1 MEEKGIKVVNIN
13 DEMKTSFMD
22 YAMSVI
28 ISRALPDIRDGLK
41 PVHRRILFA
50 MNELGNTHNKPFKK
64 SARIV
69 GDVIGK
75 YHPHGDMPVYDAIVR
90 MAQDFSMRYPL
101 IDGQG
106 NFGSVDGDSAAAMRY
121 TEIRLAR
128 ISDELLADIDK
139 DTVDFVPNYDESLK
153 EPVVLPSKIPN
164 ILINGSSGIAVG
176 MSTNIPPHSLEEVI
190 DGLIYLIDNPSAT
203 VDDLMNFIKGPD
215 FPTGAYIYG
224 KKGIFDAY
232 RTGRGIIKIRGKAF
246 IEEDNRKK
254 AIVIKEIPYQLNKS
268 KLIESIANLVKEK
281 KIEGISDI
289 RDESDR
295 DGMRIVIEL
304 KRDTN
309 PEIVLNNLYKKTS
322 LQMSFG
328 IIMLAIVNRQPKLL
342 DLKSFLHYFI
352 QHRREVVT
360 RRTRFELKKARDRA
374 HILEALKVAL
384 SNIDRVI
391 AIIKASKTPAIAKES
406 LMKEFSFTPV
416 QAQAILDMK
425 LQRLTNLER
434 EKLLEEYRKL
444 LRLIEELEGILADEK
459 KLLNV
464 IKEELLEIRKK
475 YGDGRRTEILDETD
489 EISIKDII
497 PDEDSV
503 ITITHKGFIKRT
515 PVKSYSSQKK
525 GGKGR
530 RGASFIED
538 DFLEDIFVAS
548 NHSYLMVFTDKGKVY
563 LLNVYEIPEKG
574 TSSRGT
580 VIKRLVNIEDGEN
593 IRSVLPLKNLD
604 EKGYL
609 FFVTKKGYVKKSD
622 IKLFSN
628 IRSNGIY
635 AIDISEG
642 DELIGVKKS
651 NGNMDI
657 FLSTRNGLSIRFSE
671 KQVRSTGRKTR
682 GVIGISL
689 VGDDEVIGFDTID
702 SEGDILT
709 VTEFGYGKRTPE
721 SKYRSQNRGG
731 KGIINMKVSPKV
743 GRVVGVKFI
752 KEDGEVFVITK
763 NGKVLLT
770 TSESIKRTEG
780 RNTMGVRVIKLN
792 EGDVLTSLSFV
803 PLKD

>member
-1 MEEKGIKVVNIN
+1 MEANGIKVVNIN

-28 ISRALPDIRDGLK
+28 ISRALPDVRDGLK

-50 MNELGNTHNKPFKK
+50 MNDLGNTHNKPFKK

-75 YHPHGDMPVYDAIVR
+75 YHPHGDTPVYDAIVR

-106 NFGSVDGDSAAAMRY
+106 NFGSIDGDSPAAMRY
-121 TEIRLAR
+121 TEIRLAK
-128 ISDELLADIDK
+128 ISEELLADIDK

-164 ILINGSSGIAVG
+164 LLINGSSGIAVG

-190 DGLIYLIDNPSAT
+190 DGIVHLIDNPSAT
-203 VDDLMNFIKGPD
+203 VEDLMKFIKGPD

-224 KKGIFDAY
+224 RKGIIEAY
-232 RTGRGIIKIRGKAF
+232 KTGKGIIKIRGKAF
-246 IEEDNRKK
+246 IEGDKK
-254 AIVIKEIPYQLNKS
+254 KSIVIKEIPYQLNKA
-268 KLIESIANLVKEK
+268 KLIEAIANLVKDK

-304 KRDTN
+304 KRDSN

-328 IIMLAIVNRQPKLL
+328 IILLAIVNRQPKLL

-360 RRTRFELKKARDRA
+360 RRTKFELNKARNRA
-374 HILEALKVAL
+374 HILEGLKIAL

-391 AIIKASKTPAIAKES
+391 AIIKASKTPALARENLI
-406 LMKEFSFTPV
+406 KEFSFSEV

-434 EKLLEEYRKL
+434 EKLLEEYKKL
-444 LRLIEELEGILADEK
+444 LMLIEELESILGSEK

-464 IKEELLEIRKK
+464 IKNELIEIKNK

-489 EISIKDII
+489 EITLKDTI

-503 ITITHKGFIKRT
+503 ITITHKGYIKRT
-515 PVKSYSSQKK
+515 PVKNYQSQKK

-530 RGASFIED
+530 RGTSFVED
-538 DFLEDIFVAS
+538 DFLEDVFVAS
-548 NHSYLMVFTDKGKVY
+548 NHSYLMIFTDKGKVY
-563 LLNVYEIPEKG
+563 LFNVYEIPEREI
-574 TSSRGT
+574 SSRG
-580 VIKRLVNIEDGEN
+580 VGIRRIVNIDPNEQ
-593 IRSVLPLKNLD
+593 IRTIMPLKNLE
-604 EKGYL
+604 EKGFL
-609 FFVTKKGYVKKSD
+609 VFGTKNGYVKKSD

-628 IRSNGIY
+628 IRANGIF
-635 AIDISEG
+635 AIEIADN
-642 DELIGVKKS
+642 DELIGVRKS
-651 NGNMDI
+651 NGEMDI
-657 FLSTRNGLSIRFSE
+657 FLSTRNGLSIRFDE
-671 KQVRSTGRKTR
+671 HQVRPTGRRTR
-682 GVIGISL
+682 GVIGINLSK
-689 VGDDEVIGFDTID
+689 DDEVISFDLVD
-702 SEGDILT
+702 KEGDILT
-709 VTEFGYGKRTPE
+709 VTEKGYGKRTPIE
-721 SKYRSQNRGG
+721 KYRRQHRSG
-731 KGIINMKVSPKV
+731 KGIINMRVSPKI
-743 GRVVGVKFI
+743 GKVVGVKYI
-752 KEDGEVFVITK
+752 KEEGEIFFVTK
-763 NGKVLLT
+763 NGKILLT
-770 TSESIKRTEG
+770 TSDSLKKTEG
-780 RNTMGVRVIKLN
+780 RNTMGGRVIRLD
-792 EGDVLTSLSFV
+792 EGDMLASFSFL
-803 PLKD
+803 PYRD